1 MSKGKFND
9 VKDDIISCI
18 RESDSNIL
26 ACKKVGISKSTFY
39 EWLESYPDF
48 SDSLK
53 KARKEFRETIVQTLE
68 QSLWKR
74 AAGYE
79 IEESKNE
86 YRTLKDGSKVLVKS
100 SKITKHFPPDTGAL
114 IFALTN
120 LDPENWKNRQ
130 DNRLSVDDG
139 ISGFKISV
147 VHKEGTPPIANS
159 EDDIAD

>member
-18 RESDSNIL
+18 REGDSNIL

-48 SDSLK
+48 SASLK

-79 IEESKNE
+79 VEEVKNE

-100 SKITKHFPPDTGAL
+100 SKTTKHFPPDTGAL

-120 LDPENWKNRQ
+120 LDPENWKNKQ
-130 DNRLSVDDG
+130 DNRLSVDEG

>member
-9 VKDDIISCI
+9 VKDDIISYI
-18 RESDSNIL
+18 REGDSNIL
-26 ACKKVGISKSTFY
+26 ACKKVGISKETFY
-39 EWLESYPDF
+39 TWINDKPDF

-53 KARKEFRETIVQTLE
+53 KARKEFRETILKKLE

-79 IEESKNE
+79 VEEVKNE
-86 YRTLKDGSKVLVKS
+86 YRTLRDGGEVLVKS
-100 SKITKHFPPDTGAL
+100 SKTTKYFPPDTGAL

>member
-18 RESDSNIL
+18 REGDSNIL

-48 SDSLK
+48 SGSLK

>member
-9 VKDDIISCI
+9 VKDDIISYI
-18 RESDSNIL
+18 REGDSNIL
-26 ACKKVGISKSTFY
+26 ACKKVGISKETFY
-39 EWLESYPDF
+39 TWINDKPDF

-79 IEESKNE
+79 VEEVKNE

-100 SKITKHFPPDTGAL
+100 SKTTKHFPPDTGAL

-120 LDPENWKNRQ
+120 LDPENWKNKQ
-130 DNRLSVDDG
+130 DNRLSVDEG

>member
-9 VKDDIISCI
+9 VKDDIISYI
-18 RESDSNIL
+18 REGDSNIL
-26 ACKKVGISKSTFY
+26 ACKKVGISKETFY
-39 EWLESYPDF
+39 TWINDKPDF

-79 IEESKNE
+79 VEEVKNE

-130 DNRLSVDDG
+130 DNRLSVDESVG
-139 ISGFKISV
+139 GFKISV

>member
-9 VKDDIISCI
+9 VKDDIISYI
-18 RESDSNIL
+18 REGDSNIL
-26 ACKKVGISKSTFY
+26 ACKKVGISKETFY
-39 EWLESYPDF
+39 TWINDKPDF

-130 DNRLSVDDG
+130 DNRLSVDDS
-139 ISGFKISV
+139 ITGFNIKV
-147 VHKEGTPPIANS
+147 VTREDTPPIANS
-159 EDDIAD
+159 EDSIND

>member
-9 VKDDIISCI
+9 VKDDIISYI
-18 RESDSNIL
+18 REGDSNIL
-26 ACKKVGISKSTFY
+26 ACKKVGISKETFY
-39 EWLESYPDF
+39 TWINDKPDF

-120 LDPENWKNRQ
+120 LDPENWKNRE

-139 ISGFKISV
+139 ISEFKISV

>member
-18 RESDSNIL
+18 REGDSNIL

-79 IEESKNE
+79 VEEVKNE
-86 YRTLKDGSKVLVKS
+86 YRTLKDGGEVLVKS

-120 LDPENWKNRQ
+120 LDPENWKNKQ
-130 DNRLSVDDG
+130 DNRLSVDESVG
-139 ISGFKISV
+139 GFKISV

>member
-9 VKDDIISCI
+9 VKDDIISYI
-18 RESDSNIL
+18 REGDSNIL
-26 ACKKVGISKSTFY
+26 ACKKVGISKETFY
-39 EWLESYPDF
+39 TWINDKPDF
-48 SDSLK
+48 SASLK

-139 ISGFKISV
+139 ISEFKISV

>member
-1 MSKGKFND
+1 MSKCKFND
-9 VKDDIISCI
+9 VKDDIISYI
-18 RESDSNIL
+18 REGDSNIL
-26 ACKKVGISKSTFY
+26 ACKKVGISKETFY
-39 EWLESYPDF
+39 TWINDKPDF

-79 IEESKNE
+79 VEEVKNE

-120 LDPENWKNRQ
+120 LDLENWKNRQ

>member
-18 RESDSNIL
+18 REGDSNIL

-139 ISGFKISV
+139 ISEFKISV

>member
-9 VKDDIISCI
+9 VKDDIISYI
-18 RESDSNIL
+18 REGDSNIL
-26 ACKKVGISKSTFY
+26 ACKKVGISKETFY
-39 EWLESYPDF
+39 TWINDKPDF

-53 KARKEFRETIVQTLE
+53 KARKEFRETIVQALE

-86 YRTLKDGSKVLVKS
+86 YRTLKDGGEVLVKS

>member
-9 VKDDIISCI
+9 VKDDIISYI
-18 RESDSNIL
+18 REGDSNIL
-26 ACKKVGISKSTFY
+26 ACKKVGISKETFY
-39 EWLESYPDF
+39 TWINDKPDF

-114 IFALTN
+114 IFASTN

>member
-9 VKDDIISCI
+9 VKDDIISYI
-18 RESDSNIL
+18 REGDSNIL
-26 ACKKVGISKSTFY
+26 ACKKVGISKETFY
-39 EWLESYPDF
+39 TWINDKPDF

-100 SKITKHFPPDTGAL
+100 SKITKHFTPDTGAL

>member
-9 VKDDIISCI
+9 VKDDIISYI
-18 RESDSNIL
+18 REGDSNIL
-26 ACKKVGISKSTFY
+26 ACKKVGISKETFY
-39 EWLESYPDF
+39 TWINDKPDF
-48 SDSLK
+48 SNSLK

>member
-9 VKDDIISCI
+9 VKDDIISYI
-18 RESDSNIL
+18 REGDSNIL

-53 KARKEFRETIVQTLE
+53 KARKEFRETILKKLE

-79 IEESKNE
+79 VEEVKNE
-86 YRTLKDGSKVLVKS
+86 YRILKDGSKVLVK
-100 SKITKHFPPDTGAL
+100 
-114 IFALTN
+114 
-120 LDPENWKNRQ
+120 
-130 DNRLSVDDG
+130 
-139 ISGFKISV
+139 
-147 VHKEGTPPIANS
+147 
-159 EDDIAD
+159 

>member
-9 VKDDIISCI
+9 VKDDIISYI
-18 RESDSNIL
+18 REGDSNIL

-53 KARKEFRETIVQTLE
+53 KARKEFRETILKKLE

-79 IEESKNE
+79 VEEVKNE
-86 YRTLKDGSKVLVKS
+86 YRTLRDGGEVLVKS
-100 SKITKHFPPDTGAL
+100 SKTTKYFPPDTSAL

-120 LDPENWKNRQ
+120 LDSDKWKNRQ
-130 DNRLSVDDG
+130 DNRLSVDDS
-139 ISGFKISV
+139 ITGFNIKV
-147 VHKEGTPPIANS
+147 VTREDTPPIANS
-159 EDDIAD
+159 EDSIND

>member
-18 RESDSNIL
+18 REGDSNIL

-86 YRTLKDGSKVLVKS
+86 YITLKDGSKVLVKS

>member
-18 RESDSNIL
+18 REGDSNIL

-48 SDSLK
+48 SASLK

>member
-18 RESDSNIL
+18 REGDSNIL

-159 EDDIAD
+159 EDEIAD

>member
-9 VKDDIISCI
+9 VKDDIISYI
-18 RESDSNIL
+18 REGDSNIL
-26 ACKKVGISKSTFY
+26 ACKKVGISKETFY
-39 EWLESYPDF
+39 TWINDKPDF

-79 IEESKNE
+79 VEEVKNE

-100 SKITKHFPPDTGAL
+100 SKTTKHFPPDTGAL

-130 DNRLSVDDG
+130 DNRLSVDESVG
-139 ISGFKISV
+139 GFKISV

-159 EDDIAD
+159 EDEIAD

>member
-9 VKDDIISCI
+9 VKDDIISYI
-18 RESDSNIL
+18 REGDSNIL
-26 ACKKVGISKSTFY
+26 ACKKVGISKETFY
-39 EWLESYPDF
+39 TWINDKPDF

-79 IEESKNE
+79 VEEVKNE

-100 SKITKHFPPDTGAL
+100 SKITKHFPPDIGAL

-120 LDPENWKNRQ
+120 LDPENWKNKQ

-139 ISGFKISV
+139 ISEFKISV

>member
-9 VKDDIISCI
+9 VKVDIISYI
-18 RESDSNIL
+18 REGDSNIL

-139 ISGFKISV
+139 ISEFKISV

>member
-18 RESDSNIL
+18 REGDSNIL

-48 SDSLK
+48 SASLK

-86 YRTLKDGSKVLVKS
+86 YRTLKDGGEVLVKS
-100 SKITKHFPPDTGAL
+100 SKTTKHFPPDTGAL

-120 LDPENWKNRQ
+120 LDPENWKNKQ
-130 DNRLSVDDG
+130 DNRLSVDEG

-159 EDDIAD
+159 EDEIAD

>member
-9 VKDDIISCI
+9 VKDDIISYI
-18 RESDSNIL
+18 REGDSNIL
-26 ACKKVGISKSTFY
+26 ACKKVGISKETFY
-39 EWLESYPDF
+39 TWINDKPDF

-68 QSLWKR
+68 QSLWTR

-139 ISGFKISV
+139 ISEFKISV

>member
-9 VKDDIISCI
+9 VKDDIISYI
-18 RESDSNIL
+18 REGDSNIL

-79 IEESKNE
+79 VEEVKNE

-120 LDPENWKNRQ
+120 LDPENWKNKQ

>member
-9 VKDDIISCI
+9 VKDDIISYI
-18 RESDSNIL
+18 REGDSNIL
-26 ACKKVGISKSTFY
+26 ACKKVGIIKETFY
-39 EWLESYPDF
+39 TWINDKPDF

>member
-9 VKDDIISCI
+9 VKDDIISYI
-18 RESDSNIL
+18 REGDSNIL
-26 ACKKVGISKSTFY
+26 ACKKVGISKETFY
-39 EWLESYPDF
+39 TWINDKPDF

-120 LDPENWKNRQ
+120 LDPENWKNKQ
-130 DNRLSVDDG
+130 DNRLSVDEG

>member
-18 RESDSNIL
+18 REGDSNIL

-100 SKITKHFPPDTGAL
+100 SEITKHFPPDTGAL

>member
-9 VKDDIISCI
+9 VKDDIISYI
-18 RESDSNIL
+18 REGDSNIL
-26 ACKKVGISKSTFY
+26 ACKKVGISKETFY
-39 EWLESYPDF
+39 TWINDKPDF

-79 IEESKNE
+79 VEEVKNE

>member
-9 VKDDIISCI
+9 VKDDIISYI
-18 RESDSNIL
+18 REGDSNIL

-39 EWLESYPDF
+39 EWLESYLDF

>member
-9 VKDDIISCI
+9 VKDGIISYI
-18 RESDSNIL
+18 REGDSNIL

-139 ISGFKISV
+139 ISEFKISV

>member
-9 VKDDIISCI
+9 VKDDIISYI
-18 RESDSNIL
+18 REGDSNIL
-26 ACKKVGISKSTFY
+26 ACKKVGISKETFY
-39 EWLESYPDF
+39 TWINDKPDF
-48 SDSLK
+48 YDSLK

>member
-18 RESDSNIL
+18 REGDSNIL

-48 SDSLK
+48 SASLK

-130 DNRLSVDDG
+130 DNRLSVDESVG
-139 ISGFKISV
+139 GFKISV

>member
-9 VKDDIISCI
+9 VKDDIISYI
-18 RESDSNIL
+18 REGDSNIL
-26 ACKKVGISKSTFY
+26 ACKKVGISKETFY
-39 EWLESYPDF
+39 TWINDKPDF

-86 YRTLKDGSKVLVKS
+86 YRTLKDGGEVLVKS
-100 SKITKHFPPDTGAL
+100 SKITKPFPPDTGAL

-139 ISGFKISV
+139 ISEFKISV

>member
-9 VKDDIISCI
+9 VKDDIISYI
-18 RESDSNIL
+18 REGDSNIL
-26 ACKKVGISKSTFY
+26 ACKKVGISEETFY
-39 EWLESYPDF
+39 TWINDKPEF
-48 SDSLK
+48 SESLK

-79 IEESKNE
+79 VEEVKNE
-86 YRTLKDGSKVLVKS
+86 YSTLKDGSKVLVKS
-100 SKITKHFPPDTGAL
+100 SKTTKHFPPDTGAL

-120 LDPENWKNRQ
+120 LDPENWKNKQ

-139 ISGFKISV
+139 ISEFKISV